1 MPLMFFTTILLMCS
15 QAYKGETAEI
25 TNKEQWASPRIV
37 ILGETGVGKST
48 LARLLLT
55 GKIYNSD
62 LSNFITK
69 NGCLESTAKTTESSH
84 TKDTCTNEGQLFNND
99 LNVLG
104 DISPTN
110 ITIVDTPG
118 FGVEDEEETKTMNSL
133 VNELKYNVQFVHA
146 FVLCFKESDN
156 RMNIQVS

>member
-1 MPLMFFTTILLMCS
+1 MPLMFLTTILLMCS
-15 QAYKGETAEI
+15 QAFKGETTEI
-25 TNKEQWASPRIV
+25 TNNEQWASPRIV

-48 LARLLLT
+48 IARLLLT

-62 LSNFITK
+62 LSNFTTK
-69 NGCLESTAKTTESSH
+69 DGCLESTAETTASSH

-110 ITIVDTPG
+110 ITVVDTPG
-118 FGVEDEEETKTMNSL
+118 FGAEDEEETKTMNSL